1 MEETDKRHDQL
12 SSKDVNALIDSEK
25 VQKSDRKRRARE
37 SSTSSSSS
45 SSGSSSSGSS
55 DSSTGSSSSE
65 EEEGEIKFK
74 RIKVVVNNP
83 SSSIGSLQNVE
94 KRQLSNTE
102 KRLETVPQFLMRN
115 LGISVENELS
125 MLFKRDINTINKL
138 LNGKQLTALY
148 GKKPIN
154 FVFGG
159 LTLTGA
165 NRTFAFMKG
174 PTVQQYILKK
184 QQITLKHPEWPC
196 LIQIGGGNHKSYY
209 PIEII
214 NIC

>member
-184 QQITLKHPEWPC
+184 QQITLKHPEWPW
-196 LIQIGGGNHKSYY
+196 
-209 PIEII
+209 
-214 NIC
+214 